1 MPSKPMKQHRGLA
14 MGDLPV
20 GMNKR
25 MGQGVNPR
33 YSDTEGFKD
42 MDQRMFQ
49 GEKKGGKTSES
60 LAMRMKQGGQKIGK
74 SAKKR

>member
-20 GMNKR
+20 GVNKR
-25 MGQGVNPR
+25 AGQGVNPR

-42 MDQRMFQ
+42 INERMKQ
-49 GEKKGGKTSES
+49 PAKGGAS
-60 LAMRMKQGGQKIGK
+60 LDQDVNMRMKQGGQKIGK
-74 SAKKR
+74 PNKKR